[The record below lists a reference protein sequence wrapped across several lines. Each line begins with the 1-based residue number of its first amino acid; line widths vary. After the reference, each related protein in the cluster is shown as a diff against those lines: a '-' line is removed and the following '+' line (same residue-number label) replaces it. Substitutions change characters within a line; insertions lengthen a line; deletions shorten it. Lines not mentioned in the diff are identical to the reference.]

1 MERNKKIK
9 YISYLKEWK
18 IEDEIKMTKPTETE
32 EDDGRKIFTDGS
44 VRQDGENLESE
55 NIIADKYC
63 GQTENDLLSD
73 KIKNEAGNVI
83 RIEKCPQ
90 LYGGYPIIKQKV
102 SSRASICMEIL
113 K

>member
-44 VRQDGENLESE
+44 VWQDGENLESE
-55 NIIADKYC
+55 NIADKQKMIYSFLDAYDITC
-63 GQTENDLLSD
+63 FIFYFVTE
-73 KIKNEAGNVI
+73 
-83 RIEKCPQ
+83 
-90 LYGGYPIIKQKV
+90 
-102 SSRASICMEIL
+102 
-113 K
+113 